1 MMEFAGSGGA
11 GSGGEGGGRDVR
23 DRLILA
29 LYAQLKAERQ
39 TREALEYVI
48 RKGAISPEVLEAI
61 AGDPLPVATAEDV
74 AAVEK
79 VIALDAR
86 RRQSVSAQTGDA
98 GDAPPIGE

>member
-1 MMEFAGSGGA
+1 MAEFARSK
-11 GSGGEGGGRDVR
+11 GRQGQRDAR

-48 RKGAISPEVLEAI
+48 RNGALAPEVLEAI
-61 AGDPLPVATAEDV
+61 AGDPIPAATAEDV

-79 VIALDAR
+79 VIALDAH
-86 RRQSVSAQTGDA
+86 RRQAAFHKSH
-98 GDAPPIGE
+98 GENET

>member
-1 MMEFAGSGGA
+1 MAHVAKSGK
-11 GSGGEGGGRDVR
+11 GRSEASEEMDVR

-48 RKGAISPEVLEAI
+48 RNGALAPEVLEAI
-61 AGDPLPVATAEDV
+61 AADPVPAAAEADI

-79 VIALDAR
+79 VVALDLR
-86 RRQSVSAQTGDA
+86 RRKNPSQQ
-98 GDAPPIGE
+98 

>member
-1 MMEFAGSGGA
+1 MAEFAGPGTGNRGGH
-11 GSGGEGGGRDVR
+11 DVR

-48 RKGAISPEVLEAI
+48 RNGALSPEVLQAV
-61 AGDPLPVATAEDV
+61 ANDPVPAATAEDV

-79 VIALDAR
+79 VIALDRHRKQQAAG
-86 RRQSVSAQTGDA
+86 QPMNGGDSR
-98 GDAPPIGE
+98 

>member
-1 MMEFAGSGGA
+1 MSEQAG
-11 GSGGEGGGRDVR
+11 ERDVR

-48 RKGAISPEVLEAI
+48 RNGGLAPEVLEAI
-61 AGDPLPVATAEDV
+61 ASDPIPVAAAEDV

-79 VIALDAR
+79 VVALDR
-86 RRQSVSAQTGDA
+86 RRRATPATKADGDTR
-98 GDAPPIGE
+98 

>member
-1 MMEFAGSGGA
+1 MVNPANPHSRTGDETGD
-11 GSGGEGGGRDVR
+11 RDVR

-48 RKGAISPEVLEAI
+48 RNGALAPEVLEAI
-61 AGDPLPVATAEDV
+61 AADPVPVAAAADV

-79 VIALDAR
+79 VVAFDLNR
-86 RRQSVSAQTGDA
+86 HRPSSAGQRGDL
-98 GDAPPIGE
+98 

>member
-1 MMEFAGSGGA
+1 MSDFAMV
-11 GSGGEGGGRDVR
+11 GEGERDVR

-48 RKGAISPEVLEAI
+48 REGALSPEVLQAI
-61 AGDPLPVATAEDV
+61 ASDPVPVVSQEDV

-79 VIALDAR
+79 VVALDSR
-86 RRQSVSAQTGDA
+86 RRPSLG
-98 GDAPPIGE
+98 GN

>member
-1 MMEFAGSGGA
+1 MAEFATPQDQGSNGSGP
-11 GSGGEGGGRDVR
+11 ERDVR

-48 RKGAISPEVLEAI
+48 RKGAISSEVLEAI
-61 AGDPLPVATAEDV
+61 AGDPIPVAAAADV

-79 VIALDAR
+79 VVTFDTR
-86 RRQSVSAQTGDA
+86 RRRFDT
-98 GDAPPIGE
+98 

>member
-1 MMEFAGSGGA
+1 MDLSSSGTP
-11 GSGGEGGGRDVR
+11 GRDVR

-48 RKGAISPEVLEAI
+48 RNGALAPEVLEAI
-61 AGDPLPVATAEDV
+61 AADPVPTAAPQDV

-86 RRQSVSAQTGDA
+86 RSAA
-98 GDAPPIGE
+98 GSTRKEGKGHQ

>member
-1 MMEFAGSGGA
+1 MADFARSKGS
-11 GSGGEGGGRDVR
+11 EDRRDAR

-48 RKGAISPEVLEAI
+48 RNGALAPEVLEAI
-61 AGDPLPVATAEDV
+61 AGDPIPAASAEDV

-79 VIALDAR
+79 VIALDAH
-86 RRQSVSAQTGDA
+86 RRQAAFRKSNGEDQT
-98 GDAPPIGE
+98 

>member
-1 MMEFAGSGGA
+1 MSYFATPNGA
-11 GSGGEGGGRDVR
+11 GGESTTRDVR

-48 RKGAISPEVLEAI
+48 RKGALAPEVLEAI
-61 AGDPLPVATAEDV
+61 ANDAVPVAAAEDV

-86 RRQSVSAQTGDA
+86 RRAAGATKTEGETAQ
-98 GDAPPIGE
+98 

>member
-1 MMEFAGSGGA
+1 MAEHARPEAGQGDSL
-11 GSGGEGGGRDVR
+11 ERFDVR

-48 RKGAISPEVLEAI
+48 QNGAVAPEVLEAI
-61 AGDPLPVATAEDV
+61 VGDPIPVAYADDV

-79 VIALDAR
+79 IIALDTR
-86 RRQSVSAQTGDA
+86 RRSTGADKIKKEQSR
-98 GDAPPIGE
+98 

>member
-1 MMEFAGSGGA
+1 MAEFARSKGSQDR
-11 GSGGEGGGRDVR
+11 RDAR

-48 RKGAISPEVLEAI
+48 RNGALAPEVLEAI
-61 AGDPLPVATAEDV
+61 AGDPIPAATAEDV

-79 VIALDAR
+79 VIALDAH
-86 RRQSVSAQTGDA
+86 RRQAAFHKSH
-98 GDAPPIGE
+98 GENET

>member
-1 MMEFAGSGGA
+1 MAGTA
-11 GSGGEGGGRDVR
+11 GPTAGNDGRDVR

-48 RKGAISPEVLEAI
+48 RKGALAPEVLEAI
-61 AGDPLPVATAEDV
+61 ANDPVPVAAEDV

-79 VIALDAR
+79 VVALDAR
-86 RRQSVSAQTGDA
+86 RRAFD
-98 GDAPPIGE
+98 PRIGKDRK

>member
-1 MMEFAGSGGA
+1 MSYFPTSNGA
-11 GSGGEGGGRDVR
+11 GGDNSDRDVR

-48 RKGAISPEVLEAI
+48 RNGALAPEVLEAI
-61 AGDPLPVATAEDV
+61 AADPVPVAAAADV

-86 RRQSVSAQTGDA
+86 RRAAGSVTTE
-98 GDAPPIGE
+98 GEKA